1 MRFIFRCV
9 VIIVSESRVIN
20 NFVPKMID
28 LYTFTTPNGRKAS
41 IMLEEIGLDYQVHSV
56 DISKGEQFAP
66 EFVAIN
72 PNSKIPAIVDRDAE
86 LTIFESGAILIYL
99 AEKTGK
105 LLSTEVKQRWQTIAW
120 LMFQMGSVGPM
131 FGQYNHFNKYA
142 PDKIPYAIERYQK
155 ETLRL
160 YDVLNSQLAKT
171 EYISGADYSIAD
183 IAIYPWIA
191 AFDVMEL
198 TLENHPQLK
207 QWYEQVKQRPAVD
220 RGMKVPG

>member
-1 MRFIFRCV
+1 
-9 VIIVSESRVIN
+9 
-20 NFVPKMID
+20 MID

-41 IMLEEIGLDYQVHSV
+41 IMLEEIGLDYTVHSV
-56 DISKGEQFAP
+56 DITKGEQFAP

-105 LLSTEVKQRWQTIAW
+105 LLSTEVKQRWQTIEW
-120 LMFQMGSVGPM
+120 LMFQMGSIGPM

-142 PDKIPYAIERYQK
+142 PEKIPYAIDRYHK

-171 EYISGADYSIAD
+171 DYISGADYSIAD
-183 IAIYPWIA
+183 IAIYPWVA

-207 QWYEQVKQRPAVD
+207 QWYETLKQRPAVN